1 MNGKTLKILKICEAK
16 RLTKI
21 KPKSDKLCKKLAKI
35 RKNWQFCTDIV
46 WFLCQN
52 VIFLLNIYA
61 GKIYKSNK
69 KNKKV
74 FARIFDVLTETLKI
88 VKEAVLCWI
97 LSPSSI
103 ESEMA

>member
-1 MNGKTLKILKICEAK
+1 M
-16 RLTKI
+16 
-21 KPKSDKLCKKLAKI
+21 
-35 RKNWQFCTDIV
+35 Q
-46 WFLCQN
+46 
-52 VIFLLNIYA
+52 

-74 FARIFDVLTETLKI
+74 FARIFDVLTETLKTI
-88 VKEAVLCWI
+88 KEAVLCWI

>member
-1 MNGKTLKILKICEAK
+1 MRTIASQNF
-16 RLTKI
+16 
-21 KPKSDKLCKKLAKI
+21 KPKSDKLCEKLVKI

-52 VIFLLNIYA
+52 VTFLLNIYA

-74 FARIFDVLTETLKI
+74 FARFFDVLTEIREDSKGGGFYVGFCLHQ
-88 VKEAVLCWI
+88 V
-97 LSPSSI
+97 
-103 ESEMA
+103 